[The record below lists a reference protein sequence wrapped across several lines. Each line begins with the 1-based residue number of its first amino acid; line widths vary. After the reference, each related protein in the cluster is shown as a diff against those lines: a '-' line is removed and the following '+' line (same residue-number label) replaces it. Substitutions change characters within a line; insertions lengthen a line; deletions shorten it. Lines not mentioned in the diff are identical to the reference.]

1 MRILLIDPPGRN
13 KGLNT
18 GLGYLSAVLK
28 AGHEVKV
35 LDLNNIEVGSCGDPN
50 PTWPRKNLE
59 ERVRRAVDEFEPAL
73 LGISVKTFTAGIS
86 QWIFQ
91 IVRAYRPEVATVAG
105 GPHITLDGPN
115 FMRETAIDFGIQGE
129 GEYSILELCKA
140 LNAGAGMENAQGVLY
155 RKNGELIQ
163 RLRSDTIQDLD
174 ALPFPDYDNFTS
186 ILENDGRLREYPLLT
201 SRGCPFN
208 CSYCSMPNIMGRRWR
223 SRIPARVLEELRHAK
238 RTYHSESFTVVDDN
252 FTLNLKRVEE
262 ICDLL
267 VSEKLNLPWN
277 SQNGIRA
284 DRITEGLAR
293 KMRQSGCRHVWIGI
307 ESADERVFES
317 INKGEK
323 LEDVKRGIRQLR
335 RAGIRVGG
343 FFIVGL
349 PYSTRES
356 DLKAIGFVEEHK
368 IGGWWFN
375 FVPYPHTEAWDWVQA
390 HAKILRPFDGALQ
403 YGSDSMQPVFET
415 DDYTERD
422 RMRTYNEIHIRLRY
436 FSRLVDESLNQ
447 REKWQ
452 RVFKMTRPYGIGAVL
467 SLIYFIMKYNVS
479 LILGKLGVRL

>member
-18 GLGYLSAVLK
+18 GLGYLSAVMN

-50 PTWPRKNLE
+50 PDLPADKLNKK
-59 ERVRRAVDEFEPAL
+59 VMSAVDEYKPELF
-73 LGISVKTFTAGIS
+73 GVSVKTFTAGVSKQIC
-86 QWIFQ
+86 QW
-91 IVRAYRPEVATVAG
+91 VRSRRPEIITVAG
-105 GPHITLDGPN
+105 GPHMTLDGPN

-129 GEYSILELCKA
+129 GEYSILKLCNA
-140 LNAGAGMENAQGVLY
+140 LNAGAGMEDVQGVLY

-163 RLRSDTIQDLD
+163 RPRGDTIQDLD
-174 ALPFPDYDNFTS
+174 ALPFPDYHNFTS

-223 SRIPARVLEELRHAK
+223 SRVPARVIEELRHAK
-238 RTYHSESFTVVDDN
+238 RAYHSESFTVVDDN

-262 ICDLL
+262 VCDLL
-267 VSEKLNLPWN
+267 VSEQIHLPWN

-293 KMRQSGCRHVWIGI
+293 KMKRSGCRHVWIGI
-307 ESADERVFES
+307 ESADEEVFKR

-323 LEDVKRGIRQLR
+323 LEDVKNGIRHLR
-335 RAGIRVGG
+335 STGIGVGG

-349 PYSTRES
+349 PHSTRET
-356 DLKAIGFVEEHK
+356 DLKAVAFVKENK
-368 IGGWWFN
+368 INGWWFN
-375 FVPYPHTEAWDWVQA
+375 FLPYPHTEAWNWVQT
-390 HAKILRPFDGALQ
+390 HGKILRPLDGALQ
-403 YGSDSMQPVFET
+403 YGSDSIQPVFET
-415 DDYTERD
+415 DDYPELD
-422 RMRTYNEIHIRLRY
+422 RMRTYNEIHIRLKY
-436 FSRLVDESLNQ
+436 FSRLAEASLNQ
-447 REKWQ
+447 REKWS
-452 RVFKMTRPYGIGAVL
+452 RVFKMARPYGIGTIL
-467 SLIYFIMKYNVS
+467 SLAYFIMKYNV
-479 LILGKLGVRL
+479 